1 MFELTGKEFHENI
14 KRMEEETE
22 RCKKQTAHILE
33 SKKEID
39 KISAEIKNAAGVN
52 NDGKKML
59 DLIQQMANIV
69 ANEIVD

>member
-22 RCKKQTAHILE
+22 RCKKQAAQILE

-39 KISAEIKNAAGVN
+39 KISAEIKNAAEV
-52 NDGKKML
+52 NDGKEML
-59 DLIQQMANIV
+59 DLIQQMTNMVANIV
-69 ANEIVD
+69 D

>member
-1 MFELTGKEFHENI
+1 MFELTGKNFHENI

-22 RCKKQTAHILE
+22 RCKKQTAQILE

-39 KISAEIKNAAGVN
+39 KISTEIKNAAEVN
-52 NDGKKML
+52 DEKKML
-59 DLIQQMANIV
+59 DLIQQMTNMV

>member
-22 RCKKQTAHILE
+22 RCKKQTAQILE

-39 KISAEIKNAAGVN
+39 KISAEIKNAAEVN
-52 NDGKKML
+52 DSTKML
-59 DLIQQMANIV
+59 DLIQQMTNMV
-69 ANEIVD
+69 AKI

>member
-22 RCKKQTAHILE
+22 RCKKQTAQILE

-39 KISAEIKNAAGVN
+39 KISAEIKNAAEVN
-52 NDGKKML
+52 DSTKILN
-59 DLIQQMANIV
+59 LIQEMTNMVANIV
-69 ANEIVD
+69 D

>member
-1 MFELTGKEFHENI
+1 MFELTGKNFHENI

-22 RCKKQTAHILE
+22 RCKKQTAQILE

-39 KISAEIKNAAGVN
+39 KISTEIKNAAEV

-59 DLIQQMANIV
+59 DLIQQMTNMV
-69 ANEIVD
+69 ANGIVD

>member
-1 MFELTGKEFHENI
+1 MFEKFHENI

-22 RCKKQTAHILE
+22 RCKKQTAQILE

-39 KISAEIKNAAGVN
+39 KISTEIKNAAEV

-59 DLIQQMANIV
+59 DLIQQMTNMV
-69 ANEIVD
+69 ANEIK